1 MAKMNLAIVDYDDEL
16 SSTSV
21 FVPNL
26 SAGNFAAQ
34 GALAD
39 AFQAA
44 VEAVSIGELRKVSI
58 SAIETKIGA
67 GPAADENA
75 QRELKWLVRGV
86 SNTGFPVSFEIPCPD
101 KSLLVVNGGEMDKTT
116 AEWIAL
122 KAAAEAYIV
131 SNRLTETVTLVEAVL
146 VGRNI

>member
-1 MAKMNLAIVDYDDEL
+1 MNLAIVDYDDEL

-34 GALAD
+34 QALAD
-39 AFQAA
+39 SFQAA
-44 VEAVSIGELRKVSI
+44 VEAVSIGELRKVSV
-58 SAIETKIGA
+58 SATEVKIGS
-67 GPAADENA
+67 GPSANPGA
-75 QRELKWLVRGV
+75 QRELKWLVRGI
-86 SNTGFPVSFEIPCPD
+86 SSTGFPVSFEIPAPD
-101 KSLLVVNGGEMDKTT
+101 TSLLVVNGKVMDPAS
-116 AEWIAL
+116 AEFIAL

-131 SNRLTETVTLVEAVL
+131 SNRLTETVTIVEAVL